1 MSLKVISRVEWNALP
16 PDHSVK
22 DEHGLFDPR
31 TNKGGWQVY
40 AEPLDQVLRTIVIH
54 HSALAPTFGVAQ
66 IQRLHITQRGFA
78 DIAYHFVIDA
88 DGKIFEGRSIQVR
101 GAHVAGANTG
111 SVGVALLGNFEES
124 APPEIQV
131 SAMHDLIDHLC
142 AAYRRLTH
150 LAGHHDFN
158 FDSVCPGAHLYPSLK
173 NLARDHHLLYGTSG
187 YRRPQY

>member
-1 MSLKVISRVEWNALP
+1 MMIIPRASWNALS

-31 TNKGGWQVY
+31 VNKGGWQVY
-40 AEPLDQVLRTIVIH
+40 AEPLDSVLRTIVIH
-54 HSALAPTFGVAQ
+54 HSALAPTFGVAE
-66 IQRLHITQRGFA
+66 IQRLHIAQRGFA

-88 DGKIFEGRSIQVR
+88 DGKIFEGRSIKVR

-111 SVGVALLGNFEES
+111 SVGVVLLGNFEEA
-124 APPEIQV
+124 APPEFQV
-131 SAMHDLIDHLC
+131 SAMHDLIDHLRSS
-142 AAYRRLTH
+142 YRSITH

-173 NLARDHHLLYGTSG
+173 NFARDHQVLYGAGG
-187 YRRPQY
+187 YRRPRS